1 MIAGDRFITNDQV
14 EKVMNVSDAAA
25 TRYLS
30 QLEKEGR
37 IQQVGKIGHAVKYQK
52 L

>member
-14 EKVMNVSDAAA
+14 EKVMNVSDATA

-30 QLEKEGR
+30 QLEKEGLLR
-37 IQQVGKIGHAVKYQK
+37 QIGVTGKVVKCEK
-52 L
+52 M